1 MKVISI
7 FSYSLLVLEI
17 NIFHLHLHSK
27 PSPLM
32 QLRTVQPSPQTA
44 PQTLFPHLHWQTSSF
59 YHRGLCKRGSPA
71 RSQTQPADPP
81 VLRSATI
88 NRSLS
93 KCLVVSAIT
102 PCRLSPS
109 LRTFLSSPL
118 VLKIMIID
126 LLPHFGF
133 NIISIRRDYPWLL
146 PSCHFLQL
154 QNLASTGLWDP
165 KHCPG
170 C

>member
-118 VLKIMIID
+118 VLKIMISKAPTFSVYKRLYTVITVSVSVSV
-126 LLPHFGF
+126 FRTAGF
-133 NIISIRRDYPWLL
+133 KR
-146 PSCHFLQL
+146 FV
-154 QNLASTGLWDP
+154 NLFYTV
-165 KHCPG
+165 
-170 C
+170 